1 MAFWKTDKSRRAGE
15 RFEREA
21 LPHLDAA
28 YRFARS
34 LTRDAA
40 EADDLVQEAFVKAL
54 AAFDSYEEGTNCKA
68 WLFRIVRNTFINQVR
83 ARRREVVVEE
93 VPEGLGGLSG
103 WADAPAF
110 RDPQAAALLA
120 ATRQQLEAA
129 LEGLPTDF
137 RTAVELSDVEGLTYQ
152 EIADVMGT
160 PIGTV
165 MSRLYRGR
173 RLMRER
179 LVQQVGD
186 VVAGTQGEAAEGGGA
201 RGRVLSLAGA
211 RRAGGGQ
218 DGL

>member
-1 MAFWKTDKSRRAGE
+1 MAFWQSDKARGTRS

-21 LPHLDAA
+21 MPHLDAA

-40 EADDLVQEAFVKAL
+40 DADDLVQEAFVKAL
-54 AAFDSYEEGTNCKA
+54 AAFDTYEEGTNCKA

-83 ARRREVVVEE
+83 ARRHEVVVDE
-93 VPEGLGGLSG
+93 VPVGVGGLSN
-103 WADAPAF
+103 WADTPAF
-110 RDPQAAALLA
+110 RDPEAAILLA
-120 ATRQQLEAA
+120 ATREQVEAA
-129 LEGLPTDF
+129 LEGLPPDF
-137 RTAVELSDVEGLTYQ
+137 RAAVVLSDVEGLTYK

-173 RLMRER
+173 RLMRDR
-179 LVQQVGD
+179 LVAD
-186 VVAGTQGEAAEGGGA
+186 EHRDEALPDTKGGG
-201 RGRVLSLAGA
+201 RLLSLVGT